1 MRTRKRKFRSNKRR
15 GIAAVEAAVC
25 LPVVIVIWLGTVEVS
40 TVLTLKQQSQ
50 LIAAAAAQQTLES
63 TATFTEIETKFKNLA
78 DSIGIECATVSLR
91 QFDGEIVETEVTID
105 VGPNSTF
112 GSLLKTKNV
121 NSKYYSYREDK
132 DFEPQAQ

>member
-63 TATFTEIETKFKNLA
+63 TATFTEIETKYKNLA
-78 DSIGIECATVSLR
+78 DSIGIEGATVSLR

>member
-25 LPVVIVIWLGTVEVS
+25 LPVLIVIWLGTVEVS

-78 DSIGIECATVSLR
+78 DSIGIEGATVSLR

-105 VGPNSTF
+105 VGSNSTF
-112 GSLLKTKNV
+112 GSLLKTKKV

-132 DFEPQAQ
+132 DFEP

>member
-25 LPVVIVIWLGTVEVS
+25 LPVLIVIWLGTVEVS

-78 DSIGIECATVSLR
+78 DSIGIEGATVSLR

-112 GSLLKTKNV
+112 GSLLKTKKV

-132 DFEPQAQ
+132 DFEP

>member
-25 LPVVIVIWLGTVEVS
+25 LPVLIVIWLGTVEVS

-78 DSIGIECATVSLR
+78 DSIGIEGATVSLR

-112 GSLLKTKNV
+112 GSLLKTKKV
-121 NSKYYSYREDK
+121 NSKYYSFREDK
-132 DFEPQAQ
+132 DFEP

>member
-25 LPVVIVIWLGTVEVS
+25 LPVLIVIWLGTVEVS

-78 DSIGIECATVSLR
+78 DSIGIEGATVSLR
-91 QFDGEIVETEVTID
+91 QFDGEIIETEVTID

>member
-78 DSIGIECATVSLR
+78 DSIGIEGATVSLR

>member
-25 LPVVIVIWLGTVEVS
+25 LPVLIVIWLGTVEVS

-78 DSIGIECATVSLR
+78 DSIGIEGATVSLR
-91 QFDGEIVETEVTID
+91 QFDGEIIETEVTID

-112 GSLLKTKNV
+112 GSLLKTKKV

-132 DFEPQAQ
+132 DFEPQTQ

>member
-25 LPVVIVIWLGTVEVS
+25 LPVLIVIWLGTVEVS

-78 DSIGIECATVSLR
+78 DSIGIEGATVSLR

-112 GSLLKTKNV
+112 GSLLKTKKV

-132 DFEPQAQ
+132 DFEPQTQ